1 LATIQSVPEMYEW
14 FINEWIHLVAINPE
28 TKKLHYFKEGKFSE
42 YIPITDR
49 LDLFDNFHTRIETA
63 TEMETNQ
70 IEDATRENLPVYV
83 IN

>member
-1 LATIQSVPEMYEW
+1 MYEW

-28 TKKLHYFKEGKFSE
+28 TKKFYYFKEGKFSE

-49 LDLFDNFHTRIETA
+49 LDLFENFHTRIENA

-70 IEDATRENLPVYV
+70 IADATRENLPVYV